1 MRAAPSGSGTAEQLK
16 DSVVL
21 VVAAVAVERTMVSLA
36 AAGVWMLA
44 LKFCS
49 LAAAA
54 VVDFPAASAVQN
66 VNPDLAAPI
75 SPPDRF
81 QYSPVTRTAQRVVRQ
96 TQMGLRR
103 MAQMVVL
110 RFTTR

>member
-21 VVAAVAVERTMVSLA
+21 VVAAVAVERTMV
-36 AAGVWMLA
+36 
-44 LKFCS
+44 S